1 MPIKTMPIKMI
12 VLSLVVL
19 IAIAGAV
26 AAVPLGGGSGGQS
39 ENKAPL
45 DHDYDD
51 GWVADV
57 PDTISGHNVRHIH
70 TPKNRA
76 CVPEPLILLQTTK
89 TSMEE
94 FLADPP
100 DVGAVNAAIKAISGA
115 PSEFNLSFSPGAIN
129 READAA
135 KDAVW
140 NTEREERGCLPALA
154 DREIDDSSAPERG
167 FAHFQ
172 NTTPHGHTDYTAQTV
187 KIRTPSATGSN
198 QGSGV
203 DNFAAALNNVKT
215 NTNYFMQDGILMKDT
230 DKKIV
235 WAEANPTPYAREY
248 SSVPYY
254 ANTLYQFSIT
264 LTNGSWYM
272 CAGNDQ
278 NISDEYECIKSD
290 DAAGTYIRGNTR
302 STGVFFETGNTHDD
316 WHTGFSATM
325 TASHAKIHRN
335 GTGEAWTGENRI
347 TQHHCDESYPV
358 TGAMGQTT
366 TLKNNGTGT
375 WTLSGVPIA
384 CP

>member
-26 AAVPLGGGSGGQS
+26 AAVPLGGGSGDQS
-39 ENKAPL
+39 ENSSVL
-45 DHDYDD
+45 NRDYNDS
-51 GWVADV
+51 WVEDF
-57 PDTISGHNVRHIH
+57 PETIGDHNVRHIH

-76 CVPEPLILLQTTK
+76 CVPVPLILLQTPK
-89 TSMEE
+89 ASIEE

-187 KIRTPSATGSN
+187 KIRTPRQLGATRA
-198 QGSGV
+198 Q
-203 DNFAAALNNVKT
+203 ALIILPLPSTMSRRIPTTSCKT
-215 NTNYFMQDGILMKDT
+215 
-230 DKKIV
+230 
-235 WAEANPTPYAREY
+235 EY
-248 SSVPYY
+248 S
-254 ANTLYQFSIT
+254 
-264 LTNGSWYM
+264 
-272 CAGNDQ
+272 
-278 NISDEYECIKSD
+278 
-290 DAAGTYIRGNTR
+290 
-302 STGVFFETGNTHDD
+302 
-316 WHTGFSATM
+316 
-325 TASHAKIHRN
+325 
-335 GTGEAWTGENRI
+335 
-347 TQHHCDESYPV
+347 
-358 TGAMGQTT
+358 
-366 TLKNNGTGT
+366 
-375 WTLSGVPIA
+375 
-384 CP
+384 